1 MSNQRVA
8 IVASAQSKFKACQW
22 DLSIGE
28 MIWEVMDKDLNGTKL
43 KFEAQGGD
51 PNGLFID
58 KIISCSED
66 YWQGRTISDQFY
78 HLEEGGLGMSFTKV
92 AGDGAFAVYH
102 GAVSILSGKH
112 DVVLVIAYRKESE
125 TVKSVIENAGF
136 DPIYLRPLGIDF
148 LTAAAMQA
156 NSYIHRYGAT
166 EEQFAEVVV
175 KNKGNALRNPY
186 AQEAM
191 NLTVPEV
198 LHSEMLSYPI
208 KERDCKPISDGAC
221 VLILASEEK
230 AKEVTSKPI
239 WSTGI
244 GNCYDAHSPGDRDLS
259 ECDALQIA
267 AQKAYEMAGIRE
279 PSKEIDLAEISE
291 EFSYQELLWMEGLKL
306 CRRGEAGRLIQ
317 DGITRI
323 GGRLPVNPS
332 GGVLSGNPS
341 GVAGIVRV
349 AEVFLQLS
357 GIAEGRQIAESQTA
371 LAHGVYGPAG
381 QSHCVIILKR

>member
-1 MSNQRVA
+1 LNRGVA
-8 IVASAQSKFKACQW
+8 IVTSAQTKFNACQR

-28 MIWEVMDKDLNGTKL
+28 MIWDVVDKILKETNL

-51 PNGLFID
+51 KNGIVID

-78 HLEEGGLGMSFTKV
+78 HLEEGALGMSFTKV
-92 AGDGAFAVYH
+92 SGDGAFAVYH

-125 TVKSVIENAGF
+125 TVKSIIENAGF

-156 NSYIHRYGAT
+156 NSYIYRYGAT

-175 KNKGNALRNPY
+175 KNKGNAFRNPY

-191 NLTVPEV
+191 HLTVPEV
-198 LHSEMLSYPI
+198 LHSKMLSYPI
-208 KERDCKPISDGAC
+208 KEFDCKPASDGTCA
-221 VLILASEEK
+221 LLLASDEK
-230 AKEVTSKPI
+230 AKELTSKPI
-239 WSTGI
+239 WIAGI

-259 ECDALQIA
+259 ECEALQIA
-267 AQKAYEMAGIRE
+267 AQKAYEMAGITD
-279 PSKEIDLAEISE
+279 PSKEIDVAEISE
-291 EFSYQELLWMEGLKL
+291 EYSYQELLWMEGLKL

-341 GVAGIVRV
+341 GVAGMVRV
-349 AEVFLQLS
+349 AEAFLQVS
-357 GIAEGRQIAESQTA
+357 GRAGDRQIADSQTA

-381 QSHCVIILKR
+381 QSHCVIILKG